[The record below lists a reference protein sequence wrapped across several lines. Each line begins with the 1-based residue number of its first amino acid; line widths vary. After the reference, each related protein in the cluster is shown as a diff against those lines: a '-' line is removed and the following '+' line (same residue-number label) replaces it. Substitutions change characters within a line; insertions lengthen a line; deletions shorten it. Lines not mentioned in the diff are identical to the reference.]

1 MPSGVV
7 HGTVTDKNDGE
18 PIAGATVT
26 TSPGLGSTKTG
37 PDGTYSLRLYP
48 GRYTQTVAATNYVS
62 KSQWLVIVDGA
73 NVTRNVRLNAPI
85 PTVDPTE
92 IAVELDFGADPTT
105 RTVTL
110 GNVGSAPLAWETK
123 ERSRGS
129 SPPVIGGAAAGTGAW
144 RQDVKPAIRMP
155 VNGGGTAVAHP
166 KAFKWT
172 AAKPTADTSILV
184 YADDPIHPAPE
195 TYVDQALQRLGLSY
209 TAHYE
214 ADFDGFVADLESGD
228 WDLVIFADDNWGPD
242 FAVFDS
248 LNSYVEN
255 GGRLIFHT
263 WVVEFDPS
271 HPLFERLG
279 FSFAESNF
287 DPPNPVHW
295 WQPEHPAFT
304 FPEEA
309 PEFTELDGE
318 IYGIY
323 GQRGD
328 PLEGAEA
335 LAGYT
340 TPGPD
345 EGQAALIVAN
355 NDRTAFRGFL
365 DGQNS
370 ADLDDDGV
378 PDGVELWENLAF
390 GISSGF
396 FTDLP
401 WLSESP
407 ASGSLD
413 VGRRAR
419 K

>member
-1 MPSGVV
+1 M
-7 HGTVTDKNDGE
+7 
-18 PIAGATVT
+18 
-26 TSPGLGSTKTG
+26 
-37 PDGTYSLRLYP
+37 
-48 GRYTQTVAATNYVS
+48 
-62 KSQWLVIVDGA
+62 
-73 NVTRNVRLNAPI
+73 
-85 PTVDPTE
+85 
-92 IAVELDFGADPTT
+92 
-105 RTVTL
+105 
-110 GNVGSAPLAWETK
+110 
-123 ERSRGS
+123 
-129 SPPVIGGAAAGTGAW
+129 
-144 RQDVKPAIRMP
+144 
-155 VNGGGTAVAHP
+155 
-166 KAFKWT
+166 
-172 AAKPTADTSILV
+172 
-184 YADDPIHPAPE
+184 
-195 TYVDQALQRLGLSY
+195 
-209 TAHYE
+209 
-214 ADFDGFVADLESGD
+214 ADLESGE

-242 FAVFDS
+242 FSVFDS

-279 FSFAESNF
+279 FSFAESIF
-287 DPPNPVHW
+287 DPPNPVYW

-309 PEFTELDGE
+309 PEFTELDGQ

-355 NDRTAFRGFL
+355 DERTAFKGFL

-370 ADLDDDGV
+370 ADLDADGV

-407 ASGSLD
+407 TSGSLA
-413 VGRRAR
+413 VGRQPGR
-419 K
+419 